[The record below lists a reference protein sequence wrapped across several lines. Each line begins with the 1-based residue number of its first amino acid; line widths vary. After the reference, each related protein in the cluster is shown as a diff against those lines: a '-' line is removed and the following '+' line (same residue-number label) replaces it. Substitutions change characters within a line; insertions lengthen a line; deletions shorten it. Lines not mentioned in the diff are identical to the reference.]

1 MTRHDSTGSID
12 LFAPWR
18 TLQETNINIWARLME
33 EAIRPNMVTQAVT
46 NTLDTYIS
54 ATAPFQL
61 AIDQYMNMVF
71 PSASQQSR
79 DVVAELAARLGGLE
93 RALVAADQ
101 RTGERLERIPAEIED
116 LRTHVHALPP
126 QISTLDQQLHTLAG
140 RMDGLEQHGE
150 VLRVQ
155 LADAGEQSQAVVGHV
170 DTLEQ
175 RFHVLSEQLAE
186 VDRRVQAVPDR
197 FAVLEQ
203 RLDDLAAMLD
213 RHVQRITDEVAQ
225 VAARPNDGE
234 AAAEALEVRLQSM
247 AEDIAALRQVVHPL
261 KAEQTAAPSGRRRRG
276 NGTA

>member
-18 TLQETNINIWARLME
+18 SLQETNINIWAMLME
-33 EAIRPNMVTQAVT
+33 EAIRPNIVTQAVT
-46 NTLDTYIS
+46 NALDTYMS
-54 ATAPFQL
+54 ATTPFQR
-61 AIDQYMNMVF
+61 AIDQYMNIVF

-93 RALVAADQ
+93 RAVIAADQ
-101 RTGERLERIPAEIED
+101 RTGERLERIPAEIAD

-126 QISTLDQQLHTLAG
+126 QISTLDQQLQTLAG
-140 RMDGLEQHGE
+140 RIDGLEQHGE

-155 LADAGEQSQAVVGHV
+155 LADAGEQFQAVVGHV

-175 RFHVLSEQLAE
+175 RFHGLSEQLAE

-197 FAVLEQ
+197 FATLEQ
-203 RLDDLAAMLD
+203 RLDDLAAMFD
-213 RHVQRITDEVAQ
+213 RHVQRITDEIAQ
-225 VAARPNDGE
+225 VAARPNDGA
-234 AAAEALEVRLQSM
+234 AAAEALQVRLQSM
-247 AEDIAALRQVVHPL
+247 AEDIAALRQVVDSL
-261 KAEQTAAPSGRRRRG
+261 KAEQTAAASGRRRRG